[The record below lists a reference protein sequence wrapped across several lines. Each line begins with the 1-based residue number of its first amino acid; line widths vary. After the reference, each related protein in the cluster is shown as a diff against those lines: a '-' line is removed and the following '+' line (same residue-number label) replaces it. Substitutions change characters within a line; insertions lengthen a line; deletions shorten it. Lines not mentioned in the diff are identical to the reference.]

1 MGLKDI
7 SREAVL
13 AAIAEHDNV
22 GAERFRRLQGV
33 TRASRYVVMHE
44 GSDYDA
50 KVLVLAAHRSAVGA
64 ELGADDVGAAEE
76 KLIARLG
83 RLGFEFRNVETH
95 RLAVGGEG
103 FGEIPG
109 IPEGTTFVNRRD
121 AFDRGVHK
129 QLQAGI
135 SGKGD
140 TGAKSIVV
148 SGGYSDDKDFG
159 DEIIYTGHG
168 GRSPSGKQIE
178 DQSFKAS
185 GNAALVTSSVT
196 GEPVRVIR
204 GADKKSSYAPDSGLR
219 YDGLYRVAEVW
230 RQPGE
235 AGFMVCQ
242 FRMIKLAV
250 GTVMAAEPQTQAL
263 LPIPA
268 GNDAP
273 ARVAAKVQRLV
284 RSTQV
289 VNYVKQVHDDV
300 CQTCGVR
307 LRIGDKAYSE
317 GAHIRGLGRPH
328 NGPDVYSNVLCL
340 CPNCHV
346 LFDYGAM
353 VISEDMK
360 VVVHGEVVSE
370 LRQHVDHHIDKDH
383 LDYHREHYT

>member
-1 MGLKDI
+1 MGLKEI

-22 GAERFRRLQGV
+22 GAERFKRLMGL

-44 GSDYDA
+44 GLEYDA
-50 KVLVLAAHRSAVGA
+50 KALVASAHLSVVGA
-64 ELGADDVGAAEE
+64 DLGVTDFGSAEE
-76 KLIARLG
+76 RLVARLG
-83 RLGFEFRNVETH
+83 RLGFEFKNVETH
-95 RLAVGGEG
+95 QLAVGGEG

-109 IPEGTTFVNRRD
+109 VPEGTTFVNRRD
-121 AFDRGVHK
+121 AFDRGVHR

-135 SGKGD
+135 SGTGE
-140 TGAKSIVV
+140 TGARSIVV

-168 GRSPSGKQIE
+168 GRGKSGKQVE
-178 DQSFKAS
+178 DQSFTAS
-185 GNAALVTSSVT
+185 GNAALVTSSTT

-204 GADKKSSYAPDSGLR
+204 GADKKSTYAPDSGLR
-219 YDGLYRVAEVW
+219 YDGLYRVAEAW
-230 RQPGE
+230 RQSGSD
-235 AGFMVCQ
+235 GFMVCQ
-242 FRMIKLAV
+242 FRMMKLTV
-250 GTVMAAEPQTQAL
+250 GTVVAAEPQTQVL
-263 LPIPA
+263 MPIPV

-273 ARVAAKVQRLV
+273 ARIATKVQRLI

-289 VNYVKQVHDDV
+289 VNYVKKVHDDV

-307 LRIGDKAYSE
+307 LKIGDRAYSE

-328 NGPDVYSNVLCL
+328 HGPDVYSNVLCL

-353 VISEDMK
+353 MISVDMK
-360 VVVHGEVVSE
+360 VLVDGDVVGE
-370 LRQHVDHHIDKDH
+370 LRQHVDHQIDEKH
-383 LDYHREHYT
+383 LDYHREHYS

>member
-1 MGLKDI
+1 M
-7 SREAVL
+7 L
-13 AAIAEHDNV
+13 AAIAEHEDV
-22 GAERFRRLQGV
+22 GGEHFRRRQGV
-33 TRASRYVVMHE
+33 LRASRYVVMHE
-44 GSDYDA
+44 GREYDA
-50 KVLVLAAHRSAVGA
+50 KALAVFAHRSVVGA
-64 ELGADDVGAAEE
+64 ALDVSDFGPAEE
-76 KLIARLG
+76 KLVARLG
-83 RLGFEFRNVETH
+83 RIGFEFRNVETH
-95 RLAVGGEG
+95 QLAVGGEG

-109 IPEGTTFVNRRD
+109 NPEGTTFVNRRD
-121 AFDRGVHK
+121 AFDRGVHR

-135 SGKGD
+135 SGTGE

-168 GRSPSGKQIE
+168 GRGKSGKQVK
-178 DQSFKAS
+178 DQSFSAS
-185 GNAALVTSSVT
+185 GNAALVTSSAT

-204 GADKKSSYAPDSGLR
+204 GADEKSSYAPDSGLR

-230 RQPGE
+230 RQLG
-235 AGFMVCQ
+235 ADGFMVCQ
-242 FRMIKLAV
+242 FRMMKL
-250 GTVMAAEPQTQAL
+250 TVRTAAAAEPQAQATL
-263 LPIPA
+263 MPIPA
-268 GNDAP
+268 GNETP
-273 ARVAAKVQRLV
+273 ERVAAKVQRLV

-307 LRIGDKAYSE
+307 LKIGDRAYSE

-353 VISEDMK
+353 VIGSDMK
-360 VVVHGEVVSE
+360 VMVHGDVVGE
-370 LRQHVDHHIDKDH
+370 LRLHTDHRVAMEH
-383 LDYHREHYT
+383 LDYHREHYS

>member
-13 AAIAEHDNV
+13 AAIAEHDDV
-22 GAERFRRLQGV
+22 GAERFRYLHGV

-44 GSDYDA
+44 GADYDA
-50 KVLVLAAHRSAVGA
+50 KALVVSAHRSAVGA
-64 ELGADDVGAAEE
+64 ELSVADFGAAEE
-76 KLIARLG
+76 KLIACVG

-135 SGKGD
+135 SGTGD

-168 GRSPSGKQIE
+168 GRGPSGKQIE
-178 DQSFKAS
+178 DQSFEAS
-185 GNAALVTSSVT
+185 GNAALVRSSVT

-230 RQPGE
+230 RQPG
-235 AGFMVCQ
+235 ADGFVVCQ
-242 FRMIKLAV
+242 FRMIKLPV
-250 GTVMAAEPQTQAL
+250 GTVVAVEPPTQAL

-273 ARVAAKVQRLV
+273 VRLAAKVQRLI

-370 LRQHVDHHIDKDH
+370 LRQHVDHRIDKDH